1 MKRYVVRRLAYVVP
15 LLLALSVFS
24 FTLGQLAPSDPAR
37 ALLRQQLGT
46 PPTDA
51 QVARFRER
59 LGFDDPAVVQYGRW
73 LGDAVEGDLGSSFRT
88 GESVADSLLRSLP
101 VTIKLSLLAFVIA
114 VGMAVPLGVLAALRR
129 HKLVDHLSRVFALGG
144 ASMPSFWFGYL
155 LIIAFAVQMDMFPTQ
170 GATSPISYVLPA
182 VTLSVYALGVLVRL
196 TRASMLD
203 VLGDDFVLAARARGL
218 PHRSVVVRHALRV
231 ALNPVLTYSG
241 LLIGGLLGGAVIVET
256 VFSMPG
262 MGKLVVD
269 AINDRDFP
277 IVQGFILYF
286 GALVLVVNLAVDLL
300 YVVVDP
306 RVRLVDTGQGAAGAA
321 P

>member
-1 MKRYVVRRLAYVVP
+1 MKRYVLRRLAYVVP

-24 FTLGQLAPSDPAR
+24 FALGQLAPGDPAR
-37 ALLRQQLGT
+37 ALLRQQLGHS
-46 PPTDA
+46 PTDA
-51 QVARFRER
+51 QVARYRDR
-59 LGFDDPAVVQYGRW
+59 LGLDDAAVVQYGRW
-73 LGDAVEGDLGSSFRT
+73 LANAAQGDLGTSFRT
-88 GESVADSLLRSLP
+88 GDSVSASLLRSLP
-101 VTIKLSLLAFVIA
+101 VTVKLSLLAFVIA
-114 VGMAVPLGVLAALRR
+114 LGAAVPLGVLAALR
-129 HKLVDHLSRVFALGG
+129 HHQPIDHASRVFALAG

-155 LIIAFAVQMDMFPTQ
+155 LITAFAVRLDVFPTQ
-170 GATSPISYVLPA
+170 GAASAVSYVLPGI
-182 VTLSVYALGVLVRL
+182 TLAVYALGVLVRL

-241 LLIGGLLGGAVIVET
+241 LLIGALLGGAVIVET
-256 VFSMPG
+256 VFGMPG

-277 IVQGFILYF
+277 IVQGFVLYF
-286 GALVLVVNLAVDLL
+286 GALVLLVNLAVDLL

-306 RVRLVDTGQGAAGAA
+306 RVRLVDAGQGAAHAA
-321 P
+321 A